1 MRRSKKFIAMA
12 VFTALPIILLMLVG
26 GGCTQAGN
34 SESSQTE
41 TESATN
47 ERPNRTQPQ
56 MPLDEVAKILG
67 IEQQVLENAFIQASN
82 EIGEGGFLA
91 PPGEWAP
98 NGTPPDGSPP
108 DGIPPDGSPPDG
120 LPRDMEPTAPEAL
133 PEALLSRMAE
143 ILNIDQQTLEDAFAQ
158 AWSTNSAQ

>member
-12 VFTALPIILLMLVG
+12 VLSVLPLILLMLVG
-26 GGCTQAGN
+26 GGCTQVGD
-34 SESSQTE
+34 SDSSQTE
-41 TESATN
+41 TETATN
-47 ERPNRTQPQ
+47 ERPDRMQPH

-67 IEQQVLENAFIQASN
+67 IEQQELENAFTQASN
-82 EIGEGGFLA
+82 EMGEGGFLA

-108 DGIPPDGSPPDG
+108 EG

-133 PEALLSRMAE
+133 PEALLSKMAD

-158 AWSTNSAQ
+158 ARSTNSAQ

>member
-12 VFTALPIILLMLVG
+12 VLSVLPLILLMLVG
-26 GGCTQAGN
+26 GGCTQVGD
-34 SESSQTE
+34 SDSSQTE
-41 TESATN
+41 TETATN
-47 ERPNRTQPQ
+47 ERPDRMQPQ
-56 MPLDEVAKILG
+56 MPLDGVAKILG
-67 IEQQVLENAFIQASN
+67 IEQQELENAFTQASN
-82 EIGEGGFLA
+82 EMGEGGFLA

-108 DGIPPDGSPPDG
+108 EG

-133 PEALLSRMAE
+133 PEALLSKMAD

-158 AWSTNSAQ
+158 ARSTNSAQ